1 MYTIVGK
8 GFGLYG
14 YLPAIIMNG
23 SDLILFNEYKS
34 NIQKRGDIK
43 KFINFIQW
51 SKSIKEAISLSDE
64 IILAI
69 PPKEQF
75 KFLLENEKL
84 ISDKTIFLE
93 KPIACS
99 PEKSAILLKFLE
111 EKKIKFYV
119 NYSFI
124 YLDWFKKLSNKI
136 NSLNSNFNIKV
147 NWEFKAHF
155 IKTKVMN
162 WKSDSQSGG
171 GIIRFYGIHLIAIL
185 TALEY
190 ENYKI
195 IKLKDNTQTIIFKII
210 NINKPEIEILINID
224 SNIDKFTIDIYED
237 SPNNKRTFV
246 DIKDPFEKQNNK
258 KLIKLDRRVQN
269 VRDYLIDKNNSIQ
282 NLNFNKKV
290 VKLWCEIEKAFLQ

>member
-1 MYTIVGK
+1 MYTIIGK

-23 SDLILFNEYKS
+23 SDLILSDEYKS
-34 NIQKRGDIK
+34 NIQKRGDIN
-43 KFINFIQW
+43 KFINSIQW
-51 SKSIKEAISLSDE
+51 TKSIKEAIYLSDD

-99 PEKSAILLKFLE
+99 PKQSSILLKFLE
-111 EKKIKFYV
+111 EKKIKFNV

-124 YLDWFKKLSNKI
+124 YLDWFKKLYNKI
-136 NSLNSNFNIKV
+136 NSLSSNFNIKI

-155 IKTKVMN
+155 IKTNVTN

-195 IKLKDNTQTIIFKII
+195 IKLKNNTKTIIFKIK
-210 NINKPEIEILINID
+210 NVNKPEIEILINID
-224 SNIDKFTIDIYED
+224 SNIDKFAIDIYED
-237 SPNNKRTFV
+237 SPKNKRTFV
-246 DIKDPFEKQNNK
+246 DIKDPFEKQNK

-269 VRDYLIDKNNSIQ
+269 IRDYLIEKNNSIQ

-290 VKLWCEIEKAFLQ
+290 VKFWCEIEKVF

>member
-14 YLPAIIMNG
+14 YLPATILNG
-23 SDLILFNEYKS
+23 FDLVLSNEYKS
-34 NIQKRGDIK
+34 DIQKRGDIN

-51 SKSIKEAISLSDE
+51 TKSIKEAIYLSDN

-84 ISDKTIFLE
+84 ISNKTIFLE

-99 PEKSAILLKFLE
+99 PKQSAILLKFLE

-124 YLDWFKKLSNKI
+124 YLDWFKKLFNKI

-155 IKTKVMN
+155 IKTNVMN

-171 GIIRFYGIHLIAIL
+171 GIIRFYGIHLIAVL

-210 NINKPEIEILINID
+210 NVNKPEIEILINID
-224 SNIDKFTIDIYED
+224 SNIDKFTIEMFED
-237 SPNNKRTFV
+237 SRNNKNTLV
-246 DIKDPFEKQNNK
+246 ALKNPFEKQNNK
-258 KLIKLDRRVQN
+258 KLKKLDRRVQN
-269 VRDYLIDKNNSIQ
+269 IRDYLIDKNNPIQ

>member
-1 MYTIVGK
+1 MYTIIGK

-23 SDLILFNEYKS
+23 SDLILSDEYKS
-34 NIQKRGDIK
+34 NIQKRGDIN
-43 KFINFIQW
+43 KFINSIQW
-51 SKSIKEAISLSDE
+51 TKSIKEAIYLSDD

-99 PEKSAILLKFLE
+99 PKQSSILLKFLE
-111 EKKIKFYV
+111 EKKIKFNV

-124 YLDWFKKLSNKI
+124 YLDWFKKLYNKI
-136 NSLNSNFNIKV
+136 NSLSSNFNIKI

-155 IKTKVMN
+155 IKTNVTN

-195 IKLKDNTQTIIFKII
+195 IKLKNNTKTIIFKII
-210 NINKPEIEILINID
+210 NVNKPEIEILINID
-224 SNIDKFTIDIYED
+224 SNIDKFAIDIYED
-237 SPNNKRTFV
+237 SPKNKRTFV
-246 DIKDPFEKQNNK
+246 DIKDPFEKQNK

-269 VRDYLIDKNNSIQ
+269 IRDYLIEKNNSIQ

-290 VKLWCEIEKAFLQ
+290 VKFWCEIEKVF

>member
-14 YLPAIIMNG
+14 YLPAIILNG
-23 SDLILFNEYKS
+23 FDLVLSNEYKS
-34 NIQKRGDIK
+34 NIQKREDIN
-43 KFINFIQW
+43 KFINFIHW
-51 SKSIKEAISLSDE
+51 SKSIKEAIYLSDN

-99 PEKSAILLKFLE
+99 PKQSAILLKFLE

-124 YLDWFKKLSNKI
+124 YLDWYKKLFNKI

-147 NWEFKAHF
+147 NWEFKAHY
-155 IKTKVMN
+155 IKTNVMN

-171 GIIRFYGIHLIAIL
+171 GIIRFYGIHLIAVLI
-185 TALEY
+185 ALEY

-210 NINKPEIEILINID
+210 NVNKPEIEILINID
-224 SNIDKFTIDIYED
+224 SNIDKFTIEMFEN
-237 SPNNKRTFV
+237 SSKNKYALV
-246 DIKDPFEKQNNK
+246 ALKNKFEKKNK
-258 KLIKLDRRVQN
+258 KKLKKLDRRVQN
-269 VRDYLIDKNNSIQ
+269 IRDYLIDKNNPIQ

-290 VKLWCEIEKAFLQ
+290 VKLWCEIEKVF

>member
-1 MYTIVGK
+1 MYTIIGK

-23 SDLILFNEYKS
+23 SDLILSDEYKS
-34 NIQKRGDIK
+34 NIQKRGDIN
-43 KFINFIQW
+43 KFINSIQW
-51 SKSIKEAISLSDE
+51 TKSIKEAIYLSDD

-99 PEKSAILLKFLE
+99 PKQSSILLKFLE
-111 EKKIKFYV
+111 EKKIKFNV

-124 YLDWFKKLSNKI
+124 YLDWFKKLYNKI
-136 NSLNSNFNIKV
+136 NSLSSNFNIKI

-155 IKTKVMN
+155 IKTNVTN

-195 IKLKDNTQTIIFKII
+195 IKLKNNTKTIIFKII
-210 NINKPEIEILINID
+210 NVNKPEIEILINID
-224 SNIDKFTIDIYED
+224 SNIDKFVIDIYED
-237 SPNNKRTFV
+237 SPKNKRTFV
-246 DIKDPFEKQNNK
+246 DIKDPFEKQNK

-269 VRDYLIDKNNSIQ
+269 IRDYLIEKNNSIQ

-290 VKLWCEIEKAFLQ
+290 VKLWCEIEKVF

>member
-1 MYTIVGK
+1 MYTIIGK

-23 SDLILFNEYKS
+23 SDLILSDEYKS
-34 NIQKRGDIK
+34 NIQKRGDIN
-43 KFINFIQW
+43 KFINSIQW
-51 SKSIKEAISLSDE
+51 TKSIKEAIYLSDD

-99 PEKSAILLKFLE
+99 PKQSSILLKFLE
-111 EKKIKFYV
+111 EKKIKFNV

-124 YLDWFKKLSNKI
+124 YLDWFKKLYNKI
-136 NSLNSNFNIKV
+136 NSLSSNFNIKI

-155 IKTKVMN
+155 IKTNVTN

-195 IKLKDNTQTIIFKII
+195 IKLKNNTKTIIFKII
-210 NINKPEIEILINID
+210 NVNKPEIEILINID
-224 SNIDKFTIDIYED
+224 SNIDKFAIDIYED
-237 SPNNKRTFV
+237 SPKNKRTFV
-246 DIKDPFEKQNNK
+246 DIKDPFEKQNK

-269 VRDYLIDKNNSIQ
+269 IRDYLIEKNNSIQ

-290 VKLWCEIEKAFLQ
+290 VKLWCEIEKVF

>member
-1 MYTIVGK
+1 MYTIIGK

-23 SDLILFNEYKS
+23 SDLILSDEYKS
-34 NIQKRGDIK
+34 NIQKRGDIN
-43 KFINFIQW
+43 KFINSIQW
-51 SKSIKEAISLSDE
+51 TKSIKEAIYLSDD

-99 PEKSAILLKFLE
+99 PKQSSILLKFLE
-111 EKKIKFYV
+111 EKKIKFNV

-124 YLDWFKKLSNKI
+124 YLDWFKKLYNKI
-136 NSLNSNFNIKV
+136 NSLSSNFNIKI

-155 IKTKVMN
+155 IKTNVTN

-195 IKLKDNTQTIIFKII
+195 IKLKNNTKTIIFKII
-210 NINKPEIEILINID
+210 NVNKPEIEILINID
-224 SNIDKFTIDIYED
+224 STIDKFAIDIYED
-237 SPNNKRTFV
+237 SPKNKRTFV
-246 DIKDPFEKQNNK
+246 DIKDPFEKQNK

-269 VRDYLIDKNNSIQ
+269 IRDYLIEKNNSIQ

-290 VKLWCEIEKAFLQ
+290 VKLWCEIEKVF

>member
-14 YLPAIIMNG
+14 YLPAIILNG
-23 SDLILFNEYKS
+23 SNLILSDEYKS
-34 NIQKRGDIK
+34 NIQKREDIN

-51 SKSIKEAISLSDE
+51 TKSVREAIYLSDDV
-64 IILAI
+64 ILAI

-84 ISDKTIFLE
+84 IFDKTIFLE

-99 PEKSAILLKFLE
+99 PKQSAILLKFLE

-119 NYSFI
+119 NYSLI
-124 YLDWFKKLSNKI
+124 YLDWFKKLFYKI

-155 IKTKVMN
+155 IKTNVIN

-210 NINKPEIEILINID
+210 NVNKPEIEILINID

-237 SPNNKRTFV
+237 SSKNKHTFL

-269 VRDYLIDKNNSIQ
+269 IRDYLIEKNNSIQ

-290 VKLWCEIEKAFLQ
+290 VKLWCEIEKAFLE